1 MPTTR
6 AKAVTSRNLMS
17 TNEKDKKIQVH
28 SMSNINT
35 EIEQQLRNEHVDI
48 IHFVDISMLDIKQ
61 NRGLPFA
68 ILIGIAINPHFLEM
82 VCNTPNYT
90 HTIDDEYAQT
100 ESRVR

>member
-1 MPTTR
+1 
-6 AKAVTSRNLMS
+6 
-17 TNEKDKKIQVH
+17 
-28 SMSNINT
+28 MSNINT

-100 ESRVR
+100 ESRVREKDTIK

>member
-1 MPTTR
+1 
-6 AKAVTSRNLMS
+6 
-17 TNEKDKKIQVH
+17 
-28 SMSNINT
+28 
-35 EIEQQLRNEHVDI
+35 
-48 IHFVDISMLDIKQ
+48 MLDIKQ